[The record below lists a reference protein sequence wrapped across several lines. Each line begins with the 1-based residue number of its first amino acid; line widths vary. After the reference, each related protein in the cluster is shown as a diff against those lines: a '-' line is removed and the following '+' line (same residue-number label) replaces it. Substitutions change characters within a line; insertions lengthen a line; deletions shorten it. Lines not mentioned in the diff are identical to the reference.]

1 MARLLLTD
9 TARRR
14 QLGPDWGIGGL
25 GDSKVH
31 GIHGSL
37 WPIPKRQAMCEGLRG
52 DTSWSGSIVPLAWA
66 QNFVAIADTPSR
78 IDYATPDRVLRAQRS
93 IGRLH
98 TRER

>member
-1 MARLLLTD
+1 MALD
-9 TARRR
+9 S
-14 QLGPDWGIGGL
+14 GDWVDS

-31 GIHGSL
+31 GVHRRIAVADSETAGNVRRT
-37 WPIPKRQAMCEGLRG
+37 PG
-52 DTSWSGSIVPLAWA
+52 DTSWSGCIVPLAWA
-66 QNFVAIADTPSR
+66 QTFVAIADTPSR

>member
-1 MARLLLTD
+1 MALD
-9 TARRR
+9 S
-14 QLGPDWGIGGL
+14 GDWVDS

-31 GIHGSL
+31 GIHGGSL

-52 DTSWSGSIVPLAWA
+52 DTSWSGCIVPLAWA
-66 QNFVAIADTPSR
+66 QTFVAIADTPSR